1 MQQCPF
7 CGSADLIHSA
17 SRGDTVC
24 GNPACGE
31 VLEEKAMVAET
42 TFVTTGSGSIA
53 AAGQRVMWSGLNSY
67 SAGAAAHSHELSL
80 ARGVTKIR
88 WISDRLNLNSQ
99 IQEAGRRMYQLAV
112 HLDFTLGRSTKFVA
126 CACLYMV
133 CRRNRS
139 PHLLIDFSDVVQTP
153 VKMLGQVYMRLLKR
167 LVGGRPEQQQAI
179 SDGVDV
185 PLIDPSIFIER
196 YARKLDLGG
205 KQRKVQNTAMRVI
218 KFMHRDW
225 ICTGRRPNGLC
236 GAALLIASFY
246 HGLKCDARDIADVVR
261 MTEGTLKIRLIEMRQ
276 TPMGLMSRAEFEQA
290 NPDAEVLED
299 DRRAE
304 PPCMLRRKRAFAL
317 ARLTDQAKMPEL
329 TDGEAKVQP
338 PPLQGGSAA
347 QAEIEGSDA
356 GRKKRKRLKPVLPPV
371 PRYSASS
378 TASSTSSSTASAEI
392 TETPVSQS
400 MAAPASQSIAASSG
414 QQGSTAKHA
423 LLEPSGN
430 DIEEI
435 ASDITNKLLEA
446 DDAPLHEGS
455 SGEDWQKTASL
466 TAGRIAEL
474 DQEGP
479 GFDNLLL
486 KPHGSGSSAGDGAS
500 ESGAVSVQSG
510 VEESLAEESLDD
522 IDDAELEL
530 YLLSKE
536 EQAIKADIW
545 QEVNKDYLEEWHERE
560 KEKKRRQQQREESSH
575 KDSASETGSRAS
587 SSRRSRRSS
596 TLHSAST
603 PTQSTIL
610 ALTRKA
616 KVRPDRINIA
626 ALESLFGGP
635 WEHALEADHPQ
646 I

>member
-435 ASDITNKLLEA
+435 ASDITNKLLQA

-474 DQEGP
+474 DKQGP
-479 GFDNLLL
+479 DFDDMLLL
-486 KPHGSGSSAGDGAS
+486 PHSSSSAGDALS
-500 ESGAVSVQSG
+500 ESGQSTQSG
-510 VEESLAEESLDD
+510 VEESMDD
-522 IDDAELEL
+522 VDDTELLEL
-530 YLLSKE
+530 YLLNE
-536 EQAIKADIW
+536 EEKQDKANIW
-545 QEVNKDYLEEWHERE
+545 QEVNKDYLEEWHERQ
-560 KEKKRRQQQREESSH
+560 KEKLRRQQRESESS
-575 KDSASETGSRAS
+575 KNDSASETGSRTSSKRS
-587 SSRRSRRSS
+587 SSRRSYPSAE
-596 TLHSAST
+596 TPVHSAMM
-603 PTQSTIL
+603 
-610 ALTRKA
+610 ALTKKA
-616 KVRPDRINIA
+616 KVRPDRINMK
-626 ALESLFGGP
+626 ALENLF
-635 WEHALEADHPQ
+635 DTS
-646 I
+646 